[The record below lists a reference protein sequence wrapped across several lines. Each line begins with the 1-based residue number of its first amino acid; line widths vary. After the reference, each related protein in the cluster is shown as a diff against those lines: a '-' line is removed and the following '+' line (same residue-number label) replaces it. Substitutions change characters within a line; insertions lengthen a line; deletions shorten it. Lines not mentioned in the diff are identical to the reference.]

1 MGTLCFPLGLIAP
14 GSDRYEG
21 ANLLYADE
29 SSADELEAVLTQR
42 LDVDLEMAQMSAD
55 ADAWHAVR
63 DRGFCNHGSAIGYGH
78 PPVYEVQRRLK
89 PGQLICTAGCDT
101 VFTDEEDWHAQ
112 LDDPM
117 LNPVPLPGRSP
128 AIERPARAAS
138 GAGI

>member
-1 MGTLCFPLGLIAP
+1 MYT
-14 GSDRYEG
+14 
-21 ANLLYADE
+21 DE

-42 LDVDLEMAQMSAD
+42 LDVDLEVAEMNAE

-78 PPVYEVQRRLK
+78 PPVYEVQRLLK

-101 VFTDEEDWHAQ
+101 VFAHEDDWYAQ

-117 LNPVPLPGRSP
+117 LNPVPLPGRST
-128 AIERPARAAS
+128 AGERPARAAS
-138 GAGI
+138 SAGT

>member
-1 MGTLCFPLGLIAP
+1 MFIAP
-14 GSDRYEG
+14 GPAPNEG

-29 SSADELEAVLTQR
+29 SSADELEAVLAQR
-42 LDVDLEMAQMSAD
+42 LDVDLEMAEMNAE

-63 DRGFCNHGSAIGYGH
+63 DRGFCNHGSALGYGH
-78 PPVYEVQRRLK
+78 PPVHEVQRLLK

-101 VFTDEEDWHAQ
+101 VFASEDDWHAQ

-128 AIERPARAAS
+128 AGERPARAAS
-138 GAGI
+138 SAGI